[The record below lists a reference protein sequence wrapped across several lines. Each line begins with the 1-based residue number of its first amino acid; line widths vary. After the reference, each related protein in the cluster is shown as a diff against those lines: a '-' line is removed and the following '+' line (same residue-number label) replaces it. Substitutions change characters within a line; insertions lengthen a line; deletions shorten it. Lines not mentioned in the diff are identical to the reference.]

1 MGCNNSV
8 VINAPAEKVWN
19 VLKNFHDLSWST
31 NVVSKVEVVETK
43 SASEAGAQRIL
54 NDAFHETLRSVNES
68 GKSFTYS
75 IDDGP
80 GAVAK
85 DSVEGYLGEVTVFSV
100 TDNDTSFVSWISKWK
115 SSKGGVAEMCNPIYH
130 ALLQDLK
137 SHFA

>member
-68 GKSFTYS
+68 GKSF
-75 IDDGP
+75 I
-80 GAVAK
+80 
-85 DSVEGYLGEVTVFSV
+85 
-100 TDNDTSFVSWISKWK
+100 
-115 SSKGGVAEMCNPIYH
+115 PI
-130 ALLQDLK
+130 
-137 SHFA
+137 